1 MDAGLIHYL
10 WVRAMKENKMR
21 QDAENKNNNILEV
34 LGDM

>member
-21 QDAENKNNNILEV
+21 EDSKNERNDVLDV
-34 LGDM
+34 LGEI

>member
-10 WVRAMKENKMR
+10 WVRAMRDNKLR

-34 LGDM
+34 LGEL